1 MDCFRSHV
9 ALLGLPT
16 TCRPRSPSRFSSN
29 TASVGASRRSN
40 GDESDGQRL
49 AALGRLC
56 QAVDMRRDTVIE
68 VIRAHVGDLRALGV
82 GSLSL
87 FGSVARDEARP
98 DSDIDVLVEL
108 ERPSGLLGLMRIRF
122 FLEDLLSTR
131 VDVVTRGGLDAAT
144 TLNVMRDAMHIA

>member
-1 MDCFRSHV
+1 
-9 ALLGLPT
+9 
-16 TCRPRSPSRFSSN
+16 
-29 TASVGASRRSN
+29 
-40 GDESDGQRL
+40 
-49 AALGRLC
+49 
-56 QAVDMRRDTVIE
+56 MRRDTVIE